1 MSKGGQGARD
11 LSADKARA
19 LALFPVS
26 RETQDRLDQFVE
38 TLLRWQDRLNL
49 IANSTIGEIWTR
61 HIADSLQLLPLAPQ
75 ARTWVDLG
83 SGGGFPGMVVACALA
98 EEAGTRVHLV
108 ESNGKKAAFLREAVR
123 ATGTP
128 VVVHAIRAEKFGES
142 CAEPVDAVTARALAP
157 LKTLCDQA
165 FPFISRGAIGL
176 FPKGQ
181 DVDAELTEAAKYWR
195 LEAFK
200 SAQQD
205 QSRRFD
211 RPDSRSRGSIER
223 QIRLGADSG
232 GLRGHRST
240 NGKLPMTES
249 ATSNQPAD
257 TPVVAFDKPAVKPG
271 SARPRVLGIANQ
283 KGGVGKTTTAINL
296 GTALAAIG
304 EHVLIVDLDPQ
315 GNASTGLGIERKSR
329 RTSTYDVL
337 TGAAPMRDAVLQTA
351 VPQLYIAPSTL
362 DLSGLEL
369 EIGQQRDRAFR
380 LRNALRQLNTGVR
393 PYDFTYVLVDCP
405 PSLNLLTV
413 NAMAAADSILVP
425 LQCEFFALE
434 GLSQLLKTVEQVK
447 TTLNPTLSIHGIV
460 LTMYDSRNNLSNQ
473 VVADVRQF
481 MGNKVYETIIPRNV
495 RISEAPSY
503 GKPVLVYDLKC
514 VGSEAYLRL
523 ATEIIQRE
531 KALKAG

>member
-1 MSKGGQGARD
+1 MTET
-11 LSADKARA
+11 SA
-19 LALFPVS
+19 P
-26 RETQDRLDQFVE
+26 
-38 TLLRWQDRLNL
+38 
-49 IANSTIGEIWTR
+49 
-61 HIADSLQLLPLAPQ
+61 
-75 ARTWVDLG
+75 
-83 SGGGFPGMVVACALA
+83 
-98 EEAGTRVHLV
+98 
-108 ESNGKKAAFLREAVR
+108 
-123 ATGTP
+123 
-128 VVVHAIRAEKFGES
+128 
-142 CAEPVDAVTARALAP
+142 
-157 LKTLCDQA
+157 
-165 FPFISRGAIGL
+165 
-176 FPKGQ
+176 
-181 DVDAELTEAAKYWR
+181 
-195 LEAFK
+195 
-200 SAQQD
+200 D
-205 QSRRFD
+205 QS
-211 RPDSRSRGSIER
+211 
-223 QIRLGADSG
+223 
-232 GLRGHRST
+232 
-240 NGKLPMTES
+240 
-249 ATSNQPAD
+249 AD
-257 TPVVAFDKPAVKPG
+257 TPVVAFGKPAVKPD
-271 SARPRVLGIANQ
+271 SARARVLGIANQ

-315 GNASTGLGIERKSR
+315 GNASTGLGIERRSR

-337 TGAAPMRDAVLQTA
+337 TGAAPMRDAVLPTA

-380 LRNALRQLNTGVR
+380 LRNALRQLNTGAR

-434 GLSQLLKTVEQVK
+434 GLSQLLKTVEQVR

>member
-1 MSKGGQGARD
+1 MTTSEPAVMNSPSGLATP
-11 LSADKARA
+11 RA
-19 LALFPVS
+19 P
-26 RETQDRLDQFVE
+26 
-38 TLLRWQDRLNL
+38 
-49 IANSTIGEIWTR
+49 
-61 HIADSLQLLPLAPQ
+61 
-75 ARTWVDLG
+75 ARTV
-83 SGGGFPGMVVACALA
+83 
-98 EEAGTRVHLV
+98 
-108 ESNGKKAAFLREAVR
+108 
-123 ATGTP
+123 
-128 VVVHAIRAEKFGES
+128 
-142 CAEPVDAVTARALAP
+142 
-157 LKTLCDQA
+157 
-165 FPFISRGAIGL
+165 
-176 FPKGQ
+176 
-181 DVDAELTEAAKYWR
+181 
-195 LEAFK
+195 
-200 SAQQD
+200 
-205 QSRRFD
+205 
-211 RPDSRSRGSIER
+211 
-223 QIRLGADSG
+223 
-232 GLRGHRST
+232 
-240 NGKLPMTES
+240 
-249 ATSNQPAD
+249 
-257 TPVVAFDKPAVKPG
+257 
-271 SARPRVLGIANQ
+271 RVLAIANQ

-351 VPQLYIAPSTL
+351 VPQLFIAPSTL
-362 DLSGLEL
+362 DQSGLEL
-369 EIGQQRDRAFR
+369 EVGQQRDRAFR
-380 LRNALRQLNTGVR
+380 LRNALRELNTGTR

-425 LQCEFFALE
+425 LQCEFCALE
-434 GLSQLLKTVEQVK
+434 GLSQLFKTVEPVK

>member
-1 MSKGGQGARD
+1 MTNAPTPDQ
-11 LSADKARA
+11 SAD
-19 LALFPVS
+19 
-26 RETQDRLDQFVE
+26 
-38 TLLRWQDRLNL
+38 
-49 IANSTIGEIWTR
+49 
-61 HIADSLQLLPLAPQ
+61 PQ
-75 ARTWVDLG
+75 
-83 SGGGFPGMVVACALA
+83 VVPF
-98 EEAGTRVHLV
+98 
-108 ESNGKKAAFLREAVR
+108 GK
-123 ATGTP
+123 P
-128 VVVHAIRAEKFGES
+128 
-142 CAEPVDAVTARALAP
+142 
-157 LKTLCDQA
+157 
-165 FPFISRGAIGL
+165 
-176 FPKGQ
+176 
-181 DVDAELTEAAKYWR
+181 AAKT
-195 LEAFK
+195 
-200 SAQQD
+200 D
-205 QSRRFD
+205 
-211 RPDSRSRGSIER
+211 
-223 QIRLGADSG
+223 
-232 GLRGHRST
+232 
-240 NGKLPMTES
+240 
-249 ATSNQPAD
+249 
-257 TPVVAFDKPAVKPG
+257 VV
-271 SARPRVLGIANQ
+271 RPRVLAIANQ

-337 TGAAPMRDAVLQTA
+337 TGAAPIRDSVLQTA

-380 LRNALRQLNTGVR
+380 LRNALRQLNSGTR
-393 PYDFTYVLVDCP
+393 NYDFTYVLVDCP

-481 MGNKVYETIIPRNV
+481 MGSKVYETIIPRNV